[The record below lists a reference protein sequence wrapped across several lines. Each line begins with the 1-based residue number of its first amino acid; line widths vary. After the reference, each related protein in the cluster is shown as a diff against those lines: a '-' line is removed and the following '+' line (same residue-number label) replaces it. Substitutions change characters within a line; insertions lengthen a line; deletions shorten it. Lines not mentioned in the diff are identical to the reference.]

1 MAAITITRK
10 RTSEAMKEE
19 SQNLLWESDTVKEQ
33 EFNVKNIIN
42 QWETTDIIKR
52 NEENIKA
59 MRYKAIQGQMLK
71 NRKNME
77 VLSRSTV
84 YF

>member
-1 MAAITITRK
+1 MAANTITRK

-19 SQNLLWESDTVKEQ
+19 SQNLLRKSDTVKEQ
-33 EFNVKNIIN
+33 EFNIKNIIN

-71 NRKNME
+71 KCKNME